1 MPIRRK
7 PKGRPKRKP
16 GQYTTMPVKP
26 KRGLKPKGPKS
37 ARGPKRRKPIPKRKG
52 RFTIL
57 PIKKQFV

>member
-1 MPIRRK
+1 MPIRKARKRK
-7 PKGRPKRKP
+7 PKRG

-52 RFTIL
+52 RFTTM
-57 PIKKQFV
+57 PVIKEFV